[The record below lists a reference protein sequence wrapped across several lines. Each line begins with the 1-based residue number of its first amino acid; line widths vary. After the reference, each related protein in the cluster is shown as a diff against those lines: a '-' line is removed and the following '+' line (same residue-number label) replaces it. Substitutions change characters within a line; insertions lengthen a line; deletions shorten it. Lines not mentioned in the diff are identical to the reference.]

1 MQVDGDKDYIY
12 IESEEQYRVWEIVS
26 YCSTCMKIRRQL
38 EEKLRDQLT
47 PWSAY
52 LSDSNVDIKSFM
64 TYYSRNCIM
73 MPKKRA
79 KIEKYVEELKLK
91 VVTWLGGICFPLR
104 TSSSKVPKLYMTL
117 SGVIRPAS

>member
-1 MQVDGDKDYIY
+1 MGNSFILLHMHEDTKAVGRKAKRSINSLVSLPIGQQCRHKIIY
-12 IESEEQYRVWEIVS
+12 
-26 YCSTCMKIRRQL
+26 
-38 EEKLRDQLT
+38 
-47 PWSAY
+47 
-52 LSDSNVDIKSFM
+52 DILM
-64 TYYSRNCIM
+64 YYSRNCIM